1 MEVYQKMYKH
11 ILTYADGHCG
21 HTDIFTWNKYGDPA
35 EAQLKTNY
43 LFL

>member
-35 EAQLKTNY
+35 KAQLKTNY